1 MEKILLVVDAINM
14 DESALVF
21 ASYLASLTKST
32 ITGVF
37 LENFENEE
45 RPVLKLMNGL
55 AYMNLE
61 AVEVSANRQD
71 KISLIEKN
79 ISLFKE
85 GCANRKITCGLHRD
99 RGVPFYELINESRF
113 ADVLVI
119 DADTSFKKR
128 YDGTP
133 SEFVKDILSKAECPV
148 IVAPERFDGVDEI
161 VFTYYGTSSSMFAIK
176 QFTYLFPEL
185 KDKKISVIQ
194 VNKNGE
200 WHDMDKYKLKEWLKE
215 HYSDIQFEALKGETD
230 STLFDYLLK
239 RKNIFLVM
247 GAYGRNALLQF
258 FRKSHADILIQ
269 NIMKPIFIAHL

>member
-1 MEKILLVVDAINM
+1 MEKILLAVDAINM
-14 DESALVF
+14 EESALVF
-21 ASYLASLTKST
+21 ASYLAGLTKST

-37 LENFENEE
+37 LENLENEE
-45 RPVLKLMNGL
+45 RPVLKHMNGL
-55 AYMNLE
+55 AYMDWEVDE
-61 AVEVSANRQD
+61 ASENHQS
-71 KISLIEKN
+71 KIALIEKN
-79 ISLFKE
+79 ISLFKA
-85 GCANRKITCGLHRD
+85 GCVSRKITCDLHRD
-99 RGVPFYELINESRF
+99 RGVPLYELINESRF

-148 IVAPERFDGVDEI
+148 IVAPERFEGVDEI
-161 VFTYYGTSSSMFAIK
+161 VFTYHGTSSSMFAIK

-185 KDKKISVIQ
+185 KDRKISVIQ
-194 VNKNGE
+194 VNKEGE
-200 WHDMDKYKLKEWLKE
+200 WHDADKCKLKEWLKV
-215 HYSDIQFEALKGETD
+215 HYSDISFEALKGETD
-230 STLFDYLLK
+230 STLFDCLLK
-239 RKNIFLVM
+239 RKKIFLVM